1 MSRESSCIGGPFSE
15 RKLQLSKDGVLH
27 CLSVLWCNRGFGSFE
42 GKIIDIIYLARD
54 AARACQLANNY
65 TVFTTL
71 SKLDFYYRYLQFIY
85 TTHIYT
91 CIFSIFLSF
100 SFNYKYYKKKK
111 KSFLIVYLKR
121 FGRSW
126 SYLIPSK
133 PGLVTWE
140 EATAWTNCRYTL
152 RLIRSR
158 QSIHSRPLIS
168 TISLYWW
175 ALRCSVNKTNGVSIV
190 DYEYV
195 TWGEKKKRRM
205 RRANWPLTDRI

>member
-1 MSRESSCIGGPFSE
+1 MRVNRPIIIPFLLHS
-15 RKLQLSKDGVLH
+15 LNWIFITVICNLSIL
-27 CLSVLWCNRGFGSFE
+27 
-42 GKIIDIIYLARD
+42 
-54 AARACQLANNY
+54 
-65 TVFTTL
+65 
-71 SKLDFYYRYLQFIY
+71 
-85 TTHIYT
+85 HIY
-91 CIFSIFLSF
+91 IHVYSRSSYLSHSIISII
-100 SFNYKYYKKKK
+100 KKKK

-140 EATAWTNCRYTL
+140 EATARTNCRYTL

-195 TWGEKKKRRM
+195 TWGGKKKKRRT